1 MDDRDNNGRFANGNG
16 ASKGHRPGPGRPK
29 RPVEEKYRQWLIGR
43 VSQADWEMIVDVAK
57 SRAKCGDDR
66 ARQWLSDWCMGKP
79 VERQEH
85 TGADGEDIR
94 VVFRR

>member
-1 MDDRDNNGRFANGNG
+1 MGFQVNNTEHRKRHHNGGGRA
-16 ASKGHRPGPGRPK
+16 P
-29 RPVEEKYRQWLIGR
+29 RPVEEKYRLWLIGR

-79 VERQEH
+79 VERTEH
-85 TGADGEDIR
+85 TGAEGEALTVIIQQYDDPGH
-94 VVFRR
+94 